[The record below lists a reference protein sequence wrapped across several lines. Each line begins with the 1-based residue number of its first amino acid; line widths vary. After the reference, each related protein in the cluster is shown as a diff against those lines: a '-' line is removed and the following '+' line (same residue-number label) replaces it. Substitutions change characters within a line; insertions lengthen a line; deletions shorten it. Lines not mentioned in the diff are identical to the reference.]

1 MSASSPEPVE
11 DLLRDLRPRVL
22 GLLVRRCGDLA
33 DAEDAL
39 QEALLAAATR
49 WPADGLPDDPRA
61 WLVRVAER
69 RLADTVRADVARRR
83 REETTARRDPA
94 SARLALAGL
103 TGAAGAPRA
112 TVAPDDVPGEGD
124 TGAGPGAV
132 DDSLTLFFLCCHP
145 DLPPASAVALTLRAV
160 GGLTTAEI
168 ARAFGVPEATMTQRI
183 TRAKRRLAA
192 LDRPFATPGPGEW
205 DARLAAV
212 LRVLYVVFT
221 EGHTATSGPH
231 LRRADLSGEAIRLA
245 RTVHALLPDDPEV
258 GGLLALMLLTDAR
271 RGARTGPRGE
281 LVPLAEQDRSRWD
294 HAQIVEGVRI
304 VTATLPHGLVGSYQ
318 VQAAV
323 AALHA
328 QAPST
333 DATDWERVLALY
345 SVLERLDPSPHVTL
359 NRAVAVAMVD
369 GPRAGLA
376 LLAGLDDALATSHR
390 LPAVRAHLLER
401 AGETRAAVGQYVA
414 AAAATPSPA
423 ERDYL
428 TLRAAR
434 LRALP

>member
-1 MSASSPEPVE
+1 MTATAPEPVE

-69 RLADTVRADVARRR
+69 RLVDTVRADVARRR
-83 REETTARRDPA
+83 REETTARRDPD
-94 SARLALAGL
+94 SAGL
-103 TGAAGAPRA
+103 APAGLGGEASSAARSAAPGGGPGAAGRA
-112 TVAPDDVPGEGD
+112 ID
-124 TGAGPGAV
+124 V

-145 DLPPASAVALTLRAV
+145 DLPPASAVALTLRTV

-168 ARAFGVPEATMTQRI
+168 ARAFGVPEATMTQRL
-183 TRAKRRLAA
+183 TRARRRLAA

-221 EGHTATSGPH
+221 EGHTATSGPL

-271 RGARTGPRGE
+271 RDARTGPRGE
-281 LVPLAEQDRSRWD
+281 LVPLADQDRTRWD
-294 HAQIVEGVRI
+294 HAEIVEGVRI
-304 VTATLPHGLVGSYQ
+304 VTATLRHGLVGSYQ

-376 LLAGLDDALATSHR
+376 LLDGLDGALATSHR

-434 LRALP
+434 LRTLP

>member
-1 MSASSPEPVE
+1 MTSTAPEPVE

-49 WPADGLPDDPRA
+49 WQVDGLPDDPRA

-69 RLADTVRADVARRR
+69 RLVDTVRADVARRR

-94 SARLALAGL
+94 SAGLAPAGL
-103 TGAAGAPRA
+103 GGGTTPVAGPDAPGGG
-112 TVAPDDVPGEGD
+112 PGED
-124 TGAGPGAV
+124 ARAVDV

-145 DLPPASAVALTLRAV
+145 DLPPASAVALTLRTV

-183 TRAKRRLAA
+183 TRAKRSLAA

-258 GGLLALMLLTDAR
+258 GGLLALLLLTDAR
-271 RGARTGPRGE
+271 RDARTGPRGE

-376 LLAGLDDALATSHR
+376 LLDGLDDALATSHR

-434 LRALP
+434 LRTRP

>member
-1 MSASSPEPVE
+1 MTSTAPEPVE

-39 QEALLAAATR
+39 QEALLVAATR
-49 WPADGLPDDPRA
+49 WQVDGLPDDPRA

-69 RLADTVRADVARRR
+69 RLVDTVRADVARRR

-94 SARLALAGL
+94 SAGLAPAGL
-103 TGAAGAPRA
+103 GGGTTPAARPAAPGGG
-112 TVAPDDVPGEGD
+112 PGEDGRAVD
-124 TGAGPGAV
+124 V

-145 DLPPASAVALTLRAV
+145 DLPPASAVALTLRTV

-183 TRAKRRLAA
+183 TRAKRSLAA
-192 LDRPFATPGPGEW
+192 LDRPFATLGPGEW

-258 GGLLALMLLTDAR
+258 GGLLALLLLTDAR
-271 RGARTGPRGE
+271 RDARTGPRGE

-376 LLAGLDDALATSHR
+376 LLDGLDDALATSHR

-434 LRALP
+434 LRTLP